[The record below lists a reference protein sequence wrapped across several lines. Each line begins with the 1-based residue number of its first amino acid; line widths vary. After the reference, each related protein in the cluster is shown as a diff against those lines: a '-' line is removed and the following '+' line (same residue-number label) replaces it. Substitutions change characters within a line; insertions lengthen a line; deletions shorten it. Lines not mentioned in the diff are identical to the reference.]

1 MGFTDSLKKIVGIEE
16 IDDDEI
22 ITEDEIEAAKEELKA
37 EHNDFK
43 DKSEHEEDGETK
55 DTVIIPPFNKMQG
68 GSSRERKHMQKE
80 RNYTMTT
87 STGAMKL
94 LVIEPRNFEEC
105 KTLVDNLKSK
115 KPIIINLEKLE
126 TEIAKKIFDF
136 LSGATYALE
145 GTVTKVTNNIFI
157 FAPKNVG
164 VTESKDDTHTET
176 AEEQSPWR

>member
-16 IDDDEI
+16 ID
-22 ITEDEIEAAKEELKA
+22 EDEIVTEEDIQAEKEKLRSEEFA
-37 EHNDFK
+37 SDF
-43 DKSEHEEDGETK
+43 DDENQEKSEKK
-55 DTVIIPPFNKMQG
+55 DTVIIPPFSKMQG
-68 GSSRERKHMQKE
+68 GSSRERKNMQKD
-80 RNYTMTT
+80 RSYTMTT

-126 TEIAKKIFDF
+126 TETAKKIFDF
-136 LSGATYALE
+136 LSGATYALD

-164 VTESKDDTHTET
+164 VTESKDDTH
-176 AEEQSPWR
+176 ADPVEEQSPWR